1 LFLTKNENPD
11 LTSQGGIAVKIET
24 KKNMQ
29 RAFQI
34 ILFSFCLVSAGS
46 LSVRPANSQ
55 TAEKSPV
62 ITDINDPSAGTGA
75 NQGTLATAIN
85 SKGVIAGNYW
95 DSNSVAHG
103 FVLANGTFTTYDD
116 PDAGTSAGQGT
127 GGFYGINTAG
137 VVAGNYIDSNNAY
150 HGLVIAANG
159 TITNFNVSGAG
170 TGTGEGTTPMAID
183 SAGDIAGTYI
193 DSNGVWH
200 GFVRSHK
207 KGNPITTFDAPG
219 AGTGSGQ
226 GTQSYSINSAGVI
239 AGCYRT
245 DAGEQYGF
253 VRAVD
258 GTITS
263 IGDPSYAGTYAYGI
277 NTAGTIVGN
286 VWEGG
291 EGGSGMIDS
300 EGNFSI
306 FTDPGEGTGNGQG
319 TTGFSINSAG
329 DTTGWYI
336 DANNAYHGWVRTSK
350 GVLTSFDVPGDG
362 SGSGQGTI
370 PYAIDN
376 ASTVVG
382 YYVDSSSVVHGFS
395 RSN

>member
-1 LFLTKNENPD
+1 
-11 LTSQGGIAVKIET
+11 VKIET
-24 KKNMQ
+24 RKNTQ

-62 ITDINDPSAGTGA
+62 ITDINDPNAGTGA

-85 SKGVIAGNYW
+85 SKGVIAGSYW
-95 DSNSVAHG
+95 DSNSVVHG
-103 FVLANGTFTTYDD
+103 FVLANGTFTTYND

-127 GGFYGINTAG
+127 GGFYGMNTAG
-137 VVAGNYIDSNNAY
+137 VVAGNYIDSNNTY

-170 TGTGEGTTPMAID
+170 TGAGQGTTPMAID

-226 GTQSYSINSAGVI
+226 GTQSYSINASGVI
-239 AGCYRT
+239 AGCYRSG
-245 DAGEQYGF
+245 ANEQYGF

-258 GTITS
+258 GAITS
-263 IGDPSYAGTYAYGI
+263 ISDSSFAGTYAYGI
-277 NTAGTIVGN
+277 NAAGTIVGN
-286 VWEGG
+286 VWENG
-291 EGGSGMIDS
+291 EGGSGMIYTDA
-300 EGNFSI
+300 NFSV
-306 FTDPGEGTGNGQG
+306 FTAPKEGTGNGQG
-319 TTGFSINSAG
+319 TIGFSINAGG
-329 DTTGWYI
+329 DTTGWFI
-336 DANNAYHGWVRTSK
+336 DTNNAYHGWVRTPK
-350 GVLTSFDVPGDG
+350 GVLTTFDAPGDG
-362 SGSGQGTI
+362 AGSNQGTI

-382 YYVDSSSVVHGFS
+382 YYIDSNSVAHGFS
-395 RSN
+395 RTN